1 MAEGSEALKARLAS
15 ISEKYSAAIAAMDH
29 RELVDELEKRALMA
43 SYGALDPTTAML
55 LKMAK
60 AEILAR
66 IKGDSPVPAKS
77 EKPLDAAPKAK
88 PTLFD

>member
-1 MAEGSEALKARLAS
+1 MAEGSEALKARLAG
-15 ISEKYSAAIAAMDH
+15 ISEKYSAAIATMDH

-43 SYGALDPTTAML
+43 SYGTLDPTTAML

-66 IKGDSPVPAKS
+66 IKGDSPGPAKS